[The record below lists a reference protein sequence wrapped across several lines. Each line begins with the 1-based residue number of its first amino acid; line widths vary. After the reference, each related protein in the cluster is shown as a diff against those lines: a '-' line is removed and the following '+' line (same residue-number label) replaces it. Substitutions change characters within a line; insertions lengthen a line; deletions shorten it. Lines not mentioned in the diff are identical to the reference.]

1 MPEVE
6 KVKAVFKEI
15 PSIYDRMNTYMSLGM
30 DIFWRLNLLKLVPH
44 DGKILDVGTGTGK
57 LESLDGFKG
66 NFIGLDVTKEMIALN
81 KNKGKLLLASA
92 TTMPIKK
99 ESFDAIVSS
108 FVLRNLPSTTEY
120 FDEGIR
126 VLKKGGIMANLDAF
140 PEKRRVLAQFFSL
153 YFYKLLPRIAKVA
166 SSSDS
171 YTYLA
176 STVKNFKTPEKI
188 AQEMEEAGFSEV
200 TIKRF
205 VSPSAAI
212 VYGRK

>member
-1 MPEVE
+1 
-6 KVKAVFKEI
+6 
-15 PSIYDRMNTYMSLGM
+15 
-30 DIFWRLNLLKLVPH
+30 
-44 DGKILDVGTGTGK
+44 
-57 LESLDGFKG
+57 
-66 NFIGLDVTKEMIALN
+66 
-81 KNKGKLLLASA
+81 
-92 TTMPIKK
+92 MPIKK

-188 AQEMEEAGFSEV
+188 VQEMEEAGFSEV